1 MVRLRVGGT
10 GGVESAVRAVTAR
23 SVISGE
29 PATSTSTP
37 ALVRTASGWSVA
49 NWESSSA
56 VGMK

>member
-1 MVRLRVGGT
+1 MGGT

-23 SVISGE
+23 SVISSGE